1 MLLIS
6 VVADNGAIGNGITVI
21 VTLTQP
27 EFVHPVVC
35 QFDQYVVVTVGE
47 AIVIGL
53 PVPIEVT
60 SQPVSYHPTTVPEP
74 PEMLNVIFPL

>member
-1 MLLIS
+1 MS
-6 VVADNGAIGNGITVI
+6 VIDITGETGNGITVI

-53 PVPIEVT
+53 PVPIEVN